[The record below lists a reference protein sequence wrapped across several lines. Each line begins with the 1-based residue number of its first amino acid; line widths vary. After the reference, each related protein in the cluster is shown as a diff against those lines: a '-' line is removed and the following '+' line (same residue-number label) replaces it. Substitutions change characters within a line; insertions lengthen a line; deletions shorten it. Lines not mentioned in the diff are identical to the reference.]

1 MKYLVL
7 LWMTLFS
14 MTVKAQQKEILIIGT
29 MHTVP
34 SIVKHSYS
42 PLLKKAIAYQPDAIL
57 TEDILPE
64 DSISLKNFTPAF
76 LKKAAEASQ
85 ESSVDKKKFIE
96 LQSKAL
102 REMAHEDFVFLA
114 NAFLREKDRANYNFY
129 SYLAEYGLKGSPK
142 PLRNESDD
150 VTHKLAIAMNI
161 RKLLPIDNH
170 HYDKEYN
177 RAWGEAVN
185 SGAENGDL
193 KKYNS
198 MKKKISRKQTFNGLM
213 GRLGRFTN
221 KRNTLEHYYL
231 TNSVRYVDHPNEK
244 TELAKTLWDDRNQ
257 RMAENIIKQMNESNA
272 TRYVLIVGA
281 GHVISLENAIKM
293 LNEDIIVKT
302 YESE

>member
-1 MKYLVL
+1 MKYLFSL
-7 LWMTLFS
+7 LMIIFT
-14 MTVKAQQKEILIIGT
+14 TTINAQQKEILIIGT

-34 SIVKHSYS
+34 SIVKHSYA
-42 PLLKKAIAYQPDAIL
+42 PLLKKAIDYQPDAIL
-57 TEDILPE
+57 TEDIMPE
-64 DSISLKNFTPAF
+64 DSISLINYTPSF
-76 LKKAAEASQ
+76 LKRAEEALK
-85 ESSVDKKKFIE
+85 ESSLDENKSKQ

-102 REMAHEDFVFLA
+102 SEMTHEDFMYLK
-114 NAFLREKDRANYNFY
+114 NAFLLKKDRANYNYY

-161 RKLLPIDNH
+161 RQLLPIDNH

-177 RAWGEAVN
+177 KAWGEAVN

-198 MKKKISRKQTFNGLM
+198 MEKKISSKQKINGMM

-221 KRNTLEHYYL
+221 KRSTLEHYYL
-231 TNSVRYVDHPNEK
+231 TNSVRYADHPNEK
-244 TELAKTLWDDRNQ
+244 TELAKTLWDERNQ
-257 RMAENIIKQMNESNA
+257 RMAENIIKQMNESSA

-281 GHVISLENAIKM
+281 GHVISLENAIKS
-293 LNEDIIVKT
+293 LKQDIVIKT
-302 YESE
+302 Y